1 MAPKQDPKPK
11 FQEGE
16 SRPLGTKH
24 LTARRGRWSR
34 GGSDLGAGD
43 GEGRAPRRRRAGL
56 CAEKAHC
63 DEVFLCVLRI
73 KTLWEAK
80 ALGRH

>member
-1 MAPKQDPKPK
+1 MAPKQDLKPK

-16 SRPLGTKH
+16 FDPLGTKH
-24 LTARRGRWSR
+24 LTPGEGGGLGTVEIWDWGWRGRV
-34 GGSDLGAGD
+34 
-43 GEGRAPRRRRAGL
+43 PRRRRAGL

-63 DEVFLCVLRI
+63 GEVFLCFVRI

-80 ALGRH
+80 ALGRR

>member
-1 MAPKQDPKPK
+1 M
-11 FQEGE
+11 
-16 SRPLGTKH
+16 
-24 LTARRGRWSR
+24 
-34 GGSDLGAGD
+34 GAGG

-63 DEVFLCVLRI
+63 GEVFLCVVRI